1 MQLQTRPERRA
12 HAAERFGRKVL
23 WGAMSL
29 VLIGFAGMA
38 LPVKAAPQLSVSDAS
53 LLLALHRLAS
63 GGFASGISGVV
74 LDKQKATQEVS
85 Q

>member
-1 MQLQTRPERRA
+1 MRQQAKPEHRA
-12 HAAERFGRKVL
+12 RAAEKDGRKVL

-38 LPVKAAPQLSVSDAS
+38 LPVRAAPQPPVSDAS

-63 GGFASGISGVV
+63 GSFALGISGVV
-74 LDKQKATQEVS
+74 LDKQMATQEVS